1 MNDLGEHTVSAYDD
15 ELQGIVGKIV
25 EMGGQAERILDQA
38 VSALLKGDQA
48 LAQTAIA
55 GDKLLN
61 SLQRDVDEQAVLVI
75 TRRQPVAQDLREL
88 IGAIRLS
95 SDIERIGDLGK
106 NIARRALQID
116 GSIKPQAAYGIEH
129 LTDLASEQVKN
140 VLDAYAERDV
150 VRAQDVWK
158 RDSEIDSV
166 YMSLFRE
173 LLTYMMEDPRQI
185 SSCTSLLFC
194 AKNVE
199 RIGDHATNIAE
210 TIYYIEEGE
219 VYSPDADVPHHQRG
233 GNV

>member
-1 MNDLGEHTVSAYDD
+1 MNDLGEHTVSAYDE

-25 EMGGQAERILDQA
+25 EMGGQAERIMEQA
-38 VSALLKGDQA
+38 VSALLRGDQA

-55 GDKLLN
+55 GDQLLN

-75 TRRQPVAQDLREL
+75 TRRQPVAQDLREI

-95 SDIERIGDLGK
+95 ADIERIGDLGK
-106 NIARRALQID
+106 NIARRALVID

-150 VRAQDVWK
+150 MRAQEVWR

-185 SSCTSLLFC
+185 TSCTSLLFC

-210 TIYYIEEGE
+210 TIYYIEKGE
-219 VYSPDADVPHHQRG
+219 VYPPEGDEAGQARG